1 MILIGHRGARGEAP
15 ENTLGGFRHML
26 NVGIRA
32 VEFDVRMLRN
42 GDLVVIHD
50 DNLLRTANLDLPL
63 LALNTS
69 DLSQVDQRKG
79 WPNWPHAEPLPLLK
93 DVLAMLS
100 NVDHIELEV
109 KGVEDL
115 YQAHVLVG
123 RLLNQ
128 IRGFRDRV
136 TVTSF
141 DLNVLR
147 ALQLS
152 RAPIKRGL
160 LIETRLP
167 DDVLGL
173 AQSLGC
179 EHLGLQ
185 DSLCTHTLVE
195 QIQDEDCWCS
205 VWTVNDVDRALQ
217 LEYWGVDGLITDIP
231 STMISQNVGQ
241 FTRR

>member
-42 GDLVVIHD
+42 GELVVIHD

-63 LALNTS
+63 LALNAS

-79 WPNWPHAEPLPLLK
+79 WANWPHAEPLPLLK

-100 NVDHIELEV
+100 NVDHIEVEV
-109 KGVEDL
+109 KAVEDL
-115 YQAHVLVG
+115 YQAHLLVG

-147 ALQLS
+147 ALKLS
-152 RAPIKRGL
+152 RSPIKRGV
-160 LIETRLP
+160 LI
-167 DDVLGL
+167 
-173 AQSLGC
+173 
-179 EHLGLQ
+179 
-185 DSLCTHTLVE
+185 
-195 QIQDEDCWCS
+195 
-205 VWTVNDVDRALQ
+205 
-217 LEYWGVDGLITDIP
+217 
-231 STMISQNVGQ
+231 
-241 FTRR
+241 